1 MKGLRTFEGK
11 GSHSVLATDLLSNDR
26 DSLARTLSSRTYL
39 NTLDLDTNGTIDASA
54 VTTVTGSLSAV
65 ATAYASSGITGL
77 GNEAVTLDDT
87 TVAAADL
94 NALDLLTSGTIDATT
109 VTALTGSLSDVATAY
124 ASSGI
129 SGLGNEAVTLSDTT
143 LAASA
148 LNALDGETSGVVD
161 ASTVMEL
168 TGSASDVAASYAA
181 NTAGTISGLGDEY
194 VTLDDTTLAAS
205 DLNALDGETSG
216 AISAFP
222 VTELTGSLSD
232 VAEAYASSGI
242 SDLGDESVTLDDTT
256 VAASDLNALDG
267 ETSGVVDATTVTEL
281 TGSASDVA
289 AAYAS
294 SGISGLGNADVTLD
308 DTTVAAGDLNAIDT
322 ATNGMIDATTV
333 TALTGSLSDVAEA
346 YASSGISDL
355 GDESVTLDDLTVA
368 AADLNALDGET
379 SGAISAS
386 TVTELTGSASDVAD
400 AYASSGISDLG
411 NEAVTLAAGTMA
423 AGDLNA
429 IDTATSGTIDASA
442 VTTLTGSLSDV
453 ADAYASSGSG
463 TGNAYTLTVTGTTA
477 TAINLNK
484 VDAVTTIAVDVSAIT
499 TVTGA
504 LSDVATAYASA
515 GLSGLGNEAV
525 TLSDTTVAAAALNAL
540 DLLTSGTID
549 ATTVTTVTGSLSDV
563 ADAYASS
570 GISDLGEE
578 SVTLDDLTVA
588 AADPRRRHPRSPR
601 PQRPQAHF
609 KRRLHAQSRRQSR
622 PA

>member
-94 NALDLLTSGTIDATT
+94 NGLDDLTSGTIN
-109 VTALTGSLSDVATAY
+109 V
-124 ASSGI
+124 
-129 SGLGNEAVTLSDTT
+129 
-143 LAASA
+143 
-148 LNALDGETSGVVD
+148 
-161 ASTVMEL
+161 
-168 TGSASDVAASYAA
+168 
-181 NTAGTISGLGDEY
+181 
-194 VTLDDTTLAAS
+194 
-205 DLNALDGETSG
+205 
-216 AISAFP
+216 
-222 VTELTGSLSD
+222 
-232 VAEAYASSGI
+232 
-242 SDLGDESVTLDDTT
+242 
-256 VAASDLNALDG
+256 
-267 ETSGVVDATTVTEL
+267 TTVTEL

-355 GDESVTLDDLTVA
+355 G
-368 AADLNALDGET
+368 
-379 SGAISAS
+379 
-386 TVTELTGSASDVAD
+386 
-400 AYASSGISDLG
+400 
-411 NEAVTLAAGTMA
+411 
-423 AGDLNA
+423 
-429 IDTATSGTIDASA
+429 
-442 VTTLTGSLSDV
+442 
-453 ADAYASSGSG
+453 
-463 TGNAYTLTVTGTTA
+463 
-477 TAINLNK
+477 
-484 VDAVTTIAVDVSAIT
+484 
-499 TVTGA
+499 
-504 LSDVATAYASA
+504 
-515 GLSGLGNEAV
+515 
-525 TLSDTTVAAAALNAL
+525 
-540 DLLTSGTID
+540 
-549 ATTVTTVTGSLSDV
+549 
-563 ADAYASS
+563 
-570 GISDLGEE
+570 EE